1 MGNTIT
7 LEIWSDI
14 ACPFCYIGK
23 RKLEAALAEF
33 PHRDKV
39 DIHWKSFQLSPDLV
53 TQPGLSI
60 HEFLATHKGF
70 STEQAQQMNAQVTQ
84 MAAENGLTYQL
95 DNIVVANTM
104 KAHCFAHFA
113 GQQGKQAEAE
123 EALFRAYFTE
133 GKNIDDIPTLLQI
146 GTDIGLNI
154 HHLEDTLRD
163 GTLVDLVREDIY
175 DAQQLGVR
183 SVPCLYS
190 TENMPSQARRTAAC
204 FCKPCKKRLT
214 IQREKKLCR
223 SDLNKLPN

>member
-154 HHLEDTLRD
+154 HHLEDNLRD

-183 SVPCLYS
+183 SVPCFVFNRKYAIAGAQDSSLFLQ
-190 TENMPSQARRTAAC
+190 TLQKALDHPA
-204 FCKPCKKRLT
+204 
-214 IQREKKLCR
+214 
-223 SDLNKLPN
+223 

>member
-1 MGNTIT
+1 MENTIT

-33 PHRDKV
+33 SHRDKV
-39 DIHWKSFQLSPDLV
+39 NIHWKSFQLSPDLV

-70 STEQAQQMNAQVTQ
+70 STEQAQQMNAQVTER
-84 MAAENGLTYQL
+84 AAANGLNYQL
-95 DNIVVANTM
+95 DNIIVANTM

-183 SVPCLYS
+183 SVPCFVFNRKYAIAGAQDSSLFLQ
-190 TENMPSQARRTAAC
+190 TLQKALDHPA
-204 FCKPCKKRLT
+204 
-214 IQREKKLCR
+214 
-223 SDLNKLPN
+223 

>member
-33 PHRDKV
+33 SHRDKV

-133 GKNIDDIPTLLQI
+133 GKNIDDIPTLLQL

-154 HHLEDTLRD
+154 HHLEDILHD
-163 GTLVDLVREDIY
+163 STLVDLVREDIY

-183 SVPCLYS
+183 SVPCFVFNRKYAIAGAQDSSLFLQ
-190 TENMPSQARRTAAC
+190 TLQKALDHPA
-204 FCKPCKKRLT
+204 
-214 IQREKKLCR
+214 
-223 SDLNKLPN
+223 